1 VNFLMKCRAWRTWGK
16 NLQKMVQWVEGQKP
30 GEIKKRQKG
39 SSCPQILSFFGLAK
53 TLISHRVCQNVYYN
67 VDVHLLWIFNGWM
80 DEVLLMKFYVQIFH
94 EWKAELGWNK
104 VYKIIIV
111 AREGTFV
118 GVMAFNNEPFCIIG
132 KIKDQLVI
140 HEFSIKSHN
149 RTSSIH
155 PWKFTNDISWT
166 FSHGIWT
173 CNAIKRLCHG
183 FSKL

>member
-1 VNFLMKCRAWRTWGK
+1 
-16 NLQKMVQWVEGQKP
+16 
-30 GEIKKRQKG
+30 
-39 SSCPQILSFFGLAK
+39 
-53 TLISHRVCQNVYYN
+53 
-67 VDVHLLWIFNGWM
+67 M
-80 DEVLLMKFYVQIFH
+80 DEVLLMKFYVQIFMNEKLNFH
-94 EWKAELGWNK
+94 GLKF
-104 VYKIIIV
+104 YKIIIV

-132 KIKDQLVI
+132 KITDQLVM

-173 CNAIKRLCHG
+173 FNAIKRLCHG